1 MSVYVGIDVHR
12 KRSQVAVVTQDGTVE
27 LNKNVVNGSEPMLRL
42 IGGLPAGTPVAFEA
56 AFGWGW
62 LVELLEDY
70 GFDPHLVHP
79 LRCKAIA
86 SARLKNDKVD
96 AAILAQLLRADL
108 LPEAWIA
115 PPAVRQLRAQL
126 RHRASL
132 VRLGTQLQ
140 NRIHAVAADHG
151 YDRAGSYWTGPGR
164 GWLAELDL
172 PAVSREI
179 VTDSLVF
186 LDALAPVIERLDG
199 ELHQH
204 AKADPRVKVLRTL
217 PGVGEF
223 TALIM
228 LAEIGDI
235 TRFPSARKLAS
246 WAGLTPTVRGSDL
259 TVRHGHISKQGS
271 AWLRWVLNQ
280 AAQTAKRSP
289 EFAATYAAIAKRRGT
304 KIATIAIARKLL
316 TRACHLLAGA
326 QAPGPPATLPPHH
339 PKPGGSPS
347 PRARSLRGMSRP
359 PAALDHLTEQPGSPN
374 TWSWRRPDHTARRR
388 MGACETTPPAT
399 PGTTPRPSKAS
410 TKGPLPRLP

>member
-12 KRSQVAVVTQDGTVE
+12 KRSQVAVVTEDGTVQ
-27 LNKNVVNGSEPMLRL
+27 LNKNVVNGSEPILQL
-42 IGGLPAGTPVAFEA
+42 IGDLPSGTPVAFEA
-56 AFGWGW
+56 AFGWSW
-62 LVELLEDY
+62 LAELLEDY
-70 GFDPHLVHP
+70 GFEAHLVHP

-115 PPAVRQLRAQL
+115 PAEVRQLRALL
-126 RHRASL
+126 RHRVSL
-132 VRLGTQLQ
+132 VRLGTQLR

-151 YDRAGSYWTGPGR
+151 YDRSASYWTGPGR

-172 PAVSREI
+172 PVRVAGDRHRLPGGHRRPGAVIDRI
-179 VTDSLVF
+179 
-186 LDALAPVIERLDG
+186 DG
-199 ELHQH
+199 ELHAR

-223 TALIM
+223 TALVM

-235 TRFPSARKLAS
+235 TRFGSARKLAS

-271 AWLRWVLNQ
+271 AWLRWALNQ

-289 EFAATYAAIAKRRGT
+289 EFAATYAAIAKRRGK

-316 TRACHLLAGA
+316 TRAYHLLADMQATGA
-326 QAPGPPATLPPHH
+326 SEPPQ
-339 PKPGGSPS
+339 
-347 PRARSLRGMSRP
+347 RP
-359 PAALDHLTEQPGSPN
+359 
-374 TWSWRRPDHTARRR
+374 
-388 MGACETTPPAT
+388 
-399 PGTTPRPSKAS
+399 
-410 TKGPLPRLP
+410 

>member
-12 KRSQVAVVTQDGTVE
+12 KRSQVAVVTEDGTVQ
-27 LNKNVVNGSEPMLRL
+27 LNKNTVNGTAPILRL
-42 IGGLPAGTPVAFEA
+42 IGDLPAGTPVAFEA
-56 AFGWGW
+56 AFGWSW
-62 LVELLEDY
+62 LADLLEDY
-70 GFDPHLVHP
+70 GFEAHLVHP

-115 PPAVRQLRAQL
+115 PAKVRQLRALL
-126 RHRASL
+126 RHRISL
-132 VRLGTQLQ
+132 VRLGTQQ
-140 NRIHAVAADHG
+140 RNRIHAVVADFG
-151 YDRAGSYWTGPGR
+151 YDRAGSYLSGPGR

-179 VTDSLVF
+179 VTDALTVI
-186 LDALAPVIERLDG
+186 DGLAPVIHRIDG
-199 ELHQH
+199 ELRQH
-204 AKADPRVKVLRTL
+204 AKADPRVKTLTTL
-217 PGVGEF
+217 PGVGQF
-223 TALIM
+223 TALVM

-259 TVRHGHISKQGS
+259 KVRHGHISKQGS

-289 EFAATYAAIAKRRGT
+289 EFAATYAAIAKRRGK

-316 TRACHLLAGA
+316 TRAWHLLADME
-326 QAPGPPATLPPHH
+326 AT
-339 PKPGGSPS
+339 G
-347 PRARSLRGMSRP
+347 
-359 PAALDHLTEQPGSPN
+359 T
-374 TWSWRRPDHTARRR
+374 
-388 MGACETTPPAT
+388 TTPPRQ
-399 PGTTPRPSKAS
+399 P
-410 TKGPLPRLP
+410 